1 MERRQEAPMKSGGR
15 NRSLLVTIIVVAAI
29 MIALVAG
36 ALIIRWELKQD
47 VPDRQAET
55 VRQIND
61 DQMFWTLQ
69 LM

>member
-1 MERRQEAPMKSGGR
+1 MKSGGR